1 MASVDKPGNVIASRR
16 VYAASSF
23 FAAKQHAVEVTRL
36 VGISEEVE
44 FCEHGTP
51 RHQSANRQ
59 VAGNSNGNYVER
71 RAPFV
76 EANSVGNTSA
86 SSPLRLGL
94 SSRARP
100 NSSSAFD
107 RKSRLTGSLAG
118 GGTDKSAIG
127 KESLPN
133 TP

>member
-1 MASVDKPGNVIASRR
+1 MLR
-16 VYAASSF
+16 VSLCRF
-23 FAAKQHAVEVTRL
+23 ELLRAAKQHAVEVTRF

-51 RHQSANRQ
+51 GINRPIGVQ

-76 EANSVGNTSA
+76 EANSVGNTLA

-133 TP
+133 TPFAD